1 MKIDTRNNWVTFMF
15 MCKCRYNCLRKQFVM
30 NDCEE
35 AFREFGFEFGEIGL
49 ALKLF

>member
-1 MKIDTRNNWVTFMF
+1 
-15 MCKCRYNCLRKQFVM
+15 M